1 MVRRAL
7 QELTW
12 LNAADVRIPWPM
24 KARFVLPMILGL
36 LLAGCAGAPE
46 TDTYTHRAGFAGPDM
61 DITLDNL
68 LGSAEDRS
76 YLIWLNAVRVRDGS
90 WQSRHYLEVRYEGAS
105 DAGFIDI
112 APGETLI
119 VTVDGE
125 TLRFRGLGSD
135 ATRHRTD
142 RGTFV
147 ETALYETQ
155 PDTIRQIARG
165 REIRV
170 QVNGEARRL
179 YREFGEEN
187 SQKFRAF
194 VLTHMGGF

>member
-1 MVRRAL
+1 
-7 QELTW
+7 
-12 LNAADVRIPWPM
+12 M
-24 KARFVLPMILGL
+24 KARLVLPLILGL

-46 TDTYTHRAGFAGPDM
+46 TDSYTHRAGFAGGPDM

-68 LGSAEDRS
+68 LESGEDRS
-76 YLIWLNAVRVRDGS
+76 YLIWLNAVRVRDTA
-90 WQSRHYLEVRYEGAS
+90 WESRHYLEVRYEGAP

-119 VTVDGE
+119 VNVDGE

-135 ATRHRTD
+135 ATRHRTN

-147 ETALYETQ
+147 ETALYETR
-155 PDTIRQIARG
+155 PELIRQIARG
-165 REIRV
+165 SQVRV
-170 QVNGEARRL
+170 QVNGESRRL
-179 YREFGEEN
+179 YREFAEEN
-187 SQKFRAF
+187 SQKFRVF